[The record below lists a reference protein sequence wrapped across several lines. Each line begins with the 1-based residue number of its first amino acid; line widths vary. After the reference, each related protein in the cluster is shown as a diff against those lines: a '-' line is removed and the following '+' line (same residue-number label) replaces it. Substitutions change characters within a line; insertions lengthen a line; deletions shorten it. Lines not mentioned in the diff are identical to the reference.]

1 MKKKNH
7 RGKYWKGIPEELKLM
22 CLAEVRGTGHYC
34 TRPVLKYLLDHMN
47 ECDTYVFGTMP
58 YEVIRW
64 IDTAVEM
71 CLFPL
76 EQHEKDWTESLEDI
90 RQVLYRSEELL
101 KRVAPADYR
110 EGYRTSYDNRYECNV
125 IEYAQKLDVYFCV
138 LYMFSEEW
146 DKLQERLKLLLTDT
160 EQNVRHML
168 SDKDAEKYAAW
179 DDWAEYHYAGTDVW
193 EPINWLCREFLPG
206 GNARKLFARTYQE
219 YATYLADLEKSYGH
233 SAALMHLRTNAERRL
248 KHICDLILDEICD
261 EKEDAVE
268 DDKQLLADEAEFEEM
283 LQLSDD
289 RCCDIGNAVDNDQD
303 CGKQGVRTNQYYHKK
318 WRVFTEKLH
327 SLMNEY
333 PTLPVVFPCS
343 YEADTYSL
351 DCSIGYVH
359 DHETGEFKE
368 KIIAVH
374 SDRTFSAMDLKDV
387 NIELPF

>member
-47 ECDTYVFGTMP
+47 ECDTYIFGTMP

-138 LYMFSEEW
+138 LYMFSEKW

-160 EQNVRHML
+160 EQNVRHKGGDQTCCRKDL
-168 SDKDAEKYAAW
+168 SIVAESQMRY
-179 DDWAEYHYAGTDVW
+179 
-193 EPINWLCREFLPG
+193 
-206 GNARKLFARTYQE
+206 
-219 YATYLADLEKSYGH
+219 
-233 SAALMHLRTNAERRL
+233 LRTR
-248 KHICDLILDEICD
+248 D
-261 EKEDAVE
+261 
-268 DDKQLLADEAEFEEM
+268 ADEE
-283 LQLSDD
+283 
-289 RCCDIGNAVDNDQD
+289 RCCEG
-303 CGKQGVRTNQYYHKK
+303 CGLQI
-318 WRVFTEKLH
+318 FL
-327 SLMNEY
+327 L
-333 PTLPVVFPCS
+333 PTCHV
-343 YEADTYSL
+343 
-351 DCSIGYVH
+351 
-359 DHETGEFKE
+359 TG
-368 KIIAVH
+368 
-374 SDRTFSAMDLKDV
+374 RG
-387 NIELPF
+387 